1 VHTDHQKDKLKDTA
15 IIKVLWIL
23 NSDWKKTYGGG
34 FEHGGVLHSPE
45 PGDFII
51 FDPRVPHRAQD
62 ILTDKKRIAID
73 WTLKTWQNILSSVI
87 LVVNYE

>member
-1 VHTDHQKDKLKDTA
+1 
-15 IIKVLWIL
+15 
-23 NSDWKKTYGGG
+23 
-34 FEHGGVLHSPE
+34 
-45 PGDFII
+45 
-51 FDPRVPHRAQD
+51 VPHRAQD